1 MRCRRLGSSELQVSE
16 IALGSWLTFGVTVNL
31 EMAKACIRRAFD
43 LGINFVDTANMY
55 GRGAAE
61 SLLGELLSSYRRDDY
76 LLATKVYFRMSD
88 TDRGLSRAQIRKQI
102 DASLTRLKTD
112 YVDLYQCHRYDDD
125 TSIEETLAAMS
136 EVVDA
141 GKARYIGFSRW
152 STRQIK
158 TAGRLNQVK
167 RFVSSQ
173 PQYSI
178 LHRKP
183 ERKLFPL
190 CVKLGIGQL
199 VYSPLAQGVLTGKYL
214 PNNPHRVI
222 HERRI
227 ERSTQIANVS
237 RTRACSRRFS
247 ACGRLPSGSHCRCLS
262 WPWPGCSGIHA
273 SAPQSSGPAV
283 RNRSKKMSR
292 PWASN
297 STTRR
302 FERSMRGS
310 RVDSLY
316 FASFEARRQPDSRAV
331 FMAALCLCSFCMASA
346 MECSAPK

>member
-55 GRGAAE
+55 GRRAAE
-61 SLLGELLSSYRRDDY
+61 SLLGELLLSYRRDDY

-190 CVKLGIGQL
+190 GVKLGIGQL

-214 PNNPHRVI
+214 PN
-222 HERRI
+222 
-227 ERSTQIANVS
+227 Q
-237 RTRACSRRFS
+237 
-247 ACGRLPSGSHCRCLS
+247 LPPS
-262 WPWPGCSGIHA
+262 
-273 SAPQSSGPAV
+273 
-283 RNRSKKMSR
+283 
-292 PWASN
+292 
-297 STTRR
+297 
-302 FERSMRGS
+302 
-310 RVDSLY
+310 
-316 FASFEARRQPDSRAV
+316 DSRAANREIGPNSKRFEDPSLLEAV
-331 FMAALCLCSFCMASA
+331 QRLRPIAERLSLSMSQLALAWVLRDSRVSSAIIGASRPEQIEENVAAVGVELDDTTLREIDEAIEGVA
-346 MECSAPK
+346 RR